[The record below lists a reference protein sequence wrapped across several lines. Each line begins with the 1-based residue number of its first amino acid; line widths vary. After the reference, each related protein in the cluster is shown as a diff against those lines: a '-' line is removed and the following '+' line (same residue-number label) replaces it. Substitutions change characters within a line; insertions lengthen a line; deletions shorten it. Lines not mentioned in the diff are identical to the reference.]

1 MRAVVSTSSSVMS
14 ATETAVLRYWQC
26 GGNRMSLC
34 ALSRLESMES
44 MAEYLSTEHGSRGK
58 CPAQSSVVGLQM
70 SELLLP
76 PPQLLPA
83 PPQLFNRI
91 MVIIYWMMR
100 CNVRE
105 MAVILCPM
113 KAMASSVMLFLA
125 WKIRGLC

>member
-1 MRAVVSTSSSVMS
+1 MV
-14 ATETAVLRYWQC
+14 
-26 GGNRMSLC
+26 
-34 ALSRLESMES
+34 ESPT
-44 MAEYLSTEHGSRGK
+44 TEHGLKKK
-58 CPAQSSVVGLQM
+58 CPAQSSVEGLQM